1 MTKPQCGGNSPA
13 MHALRI
19 LLLERRQLA
28 LVLVALALCM
38 KALLPTGYMISDSA
52 RVFTITICSGA
63 TGEKITK
70 EIAIPAKGGSAQHDS
85 DHGKGDAQC
94 SWGSHSMA
102 ATGGADAPLLALA
115 LAFILALGFLP
126 APALPLRRASYLQPP
141 MRGPPAT
148 A

>member
-1 MTKPQCGGNSPA
+1 

-19 LLLERRQLA
+19 LLLKRRQFA

-38 KALLPTGYMISDSA
+38 KALMPAGYMVSESA
-52 RVFTITICSGA
+52 RVFTITICSDA
-63 TGEKITK
+63 SGEKISR
-70 EIAIPAKGGSAQHDS
+70 EIVIPAKGGSGHQDDA
-85 DHGKGDAQC
+85 HGKADAQC
-94 SWGSHSMA
+94 AWSSLSMA

-126 APALPLRRASYLQPP
+126 APILRARRADYLQPP
-141 MRGPPAT
+141 LRGPPAT

>member
-1 MTKPQCGGNSPA
+1 
-13 MHALRI
+13 MHALRSLI
-19 LLLERRQLA
+19 LTRRQFALA
-28 LVLVALALCM
+28 LVALALCM
-38 KALLPTGYMISDSA
+38 KALLPNGYMISDSA
-52 RVFTITICSGA
+52 RTFTIEICSGA

-70 EIAIPAKGGSAQHDS
+70 EISIPAKGGSGQHDN

-94 SWGSHSMA
+94 SWSLHSMA

-126 APALPLRRASYLQPP
+126 APALPLRRVHYLHPP
-141 MRGPPAT
+141 LRGPPAT